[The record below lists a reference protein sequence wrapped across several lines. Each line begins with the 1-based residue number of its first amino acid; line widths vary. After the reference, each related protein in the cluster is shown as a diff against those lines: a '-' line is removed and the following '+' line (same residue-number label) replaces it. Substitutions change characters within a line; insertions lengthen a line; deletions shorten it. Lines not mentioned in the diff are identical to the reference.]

1 MKSVMAQ
8 PACFMIKNIGIRKTA
23 WIYWFLLIFTLTG
36 YIWMPKAAFAVFAF
50 MSAYFFASLLIAIL
64 SELKELEVKLKSSHA
79 DGFDYRKLELQ
90 TVALGTPIDRLVDML
105 RELTRIKVNLSERMS
120 EVEHSSV
127 QVIESAHQVSANVK
141 KQSDS
146 TTSTAAAILEMSQS
160 LAEVV
165 DKVNRV
171 LESSKEAQ
179 TITEH
184 GKNCVKNLKSEIQTV
199 KLQAE
204 QTQGQMSSLDDL
216 AEKVAVMSQ
225 SIQDISAQT
234 NLLALNASIEAARAG
249 DFGRGFAVVAEEV
262 RALAQRS
269 SEAANNIISNVNL
282 VREQSH
288 QVTDKMTQV
297 VEASSNC
304 LYTAEETD
312 EVLEQIGKQTLSVQD
327 QIHIISA
334 NAEQQNMATQ
344 EISQHV
350 ELVVEGAHDNSR
362 VAEQA
367 AKVAEHLKNLTQSVV
382 KV

>member
-1 MKSVMAQ
+1 MRSVMAQ

-23 WIYWFLLIFTLTG
+23 WIYWFILIFTLSG
-36 YIWMPKAAFAVFAF
+36 YFWMPEILFSVFAF
-50 MSAYFFASLLIAIL
+50 CVAYFFASLLVAIL
-64 SELKELEVKLKSSHA
+64 GELKALEIKLRSSQA

-90 TVALGTPIDRLVDML
+90 TVALGRPIERLVETL
-105 RELTRIKVNLSERMS
+105 RELTRVKTNLSERMS
-120 EVEHSSV
+120 EVEHSSA

-171 LESSKEAQ
+171 LTSSKEAQ
-179 TITEH
+179 SVTEH
-184 GKNCVKNLKSEIQTV
+184 GKSCVKNLRSEIKAV
-199 KLQAE
+199 KQQAE

-269 SEAANNIISNVNL
+269 NDAANNIISNVNL

-288 QVTDKMTQV
+288 QVTDAMTHV
-297 VEASSNC
+297 VNSSSSC
-304 LYTAEETD
+304 LLTATETD
-312 EVLEQIGKQTLSVQD
+312 EVLEQIGLQTLSVQD

-350 ELVVEGAHDNSR
+350 ERVVEGAQDNSR

-367 AKVAEHLKNLTQSVV
+367 AKVAEHLKNLTQSAV

>member
-23 WIYWFLLIFTLTG
+23 WIVWFLLVFTLSG
-36 YIWMPKAAFAVFAF
+36 FLWMPEIAYALFSLTV
-50 MSAYFFASLLIAIL
+50 AYFFASLLMAIL
-64 SELKELEVKLKSSHA
+64 GELKELEVKLKSSHA
-79 DGFDYRKLELQ
+79 DGFDYRKLELH
-90 TVALGTPIDRLVDML
+90 TVALGTPIDRLVDTL
-105 RELTRIKVNLSERMS
+105 RELSRIKVNLSERMN
-120 EVEHSSV
+120 EVEHSSA
-127 QVIESAHQVSANVK
+127 QVIDSAHQVSANVK

-184 GKNCVKNLKSEIQTV
+184 GKSCVKNLKAEIQTV
-199 KLQAE
+199 KHQAE

-297 VEASSNC
+297 VDASSNC
-304 LYTAEETD
+304 LQTAEETD

-344 EISQHV
+344 EISQHI
-350 ELVVEGAHDNSR
+350 ELVVEGAHDNSK

-367 AKVAEHLKNLTQSVV
+367 AKVAEHLKNLTQLAV